1 MKKQDHKYIFVVGGV
16 MSGVGKGVA
25 TSSIAKILQSRG
37 FKVTAIKIDP
47 YVNVDAGTMNPTEH
61 GEVFVLGDGMEC
73 DQDMGNY
80 ERFIGTNLTKANYMT
95 TGSVYLSVINRE
107 RNLGYKGKFVSVV
120 PYIPMEVINRL
131 DNAAKVNKADI
142 VITEIGGTVGEYE
155 NLLFLEAIKMLKIK
169 HPKDVAVVLV
179 SFLPLLDKDNE
190 IKTKPTQHAV
200 RALNSA
206 GIQPDII
213 LARANVPIDKKRRD
227 KLAFHSSVRKEDV
240 VPAQN
245 VESIYDVPLNFEK
258 VDLSGNLLEKLN
270 LRPRQKDMRNWKQFV
285 RKIHSSVKPVRIG
298 IVGKYFGTG
307 EYTLSDA
314 YISVIEAVKYAAYY
328 AKRKP
333 IIEWLNAEDF
343 EKPNKL
349 KDLKKFDGIIVP
361 GGFGKRGI
369 KGKLDV
375 IKYARENKIPFFGLC
390 YGMQLMVVEYAR
402 NVLKLKDANTT
413 EINPNTKYPVID
425 VMHEQKEKLAKNNY
439 GGTMRLGIYPANLKK
454 DTIAQRAY
462 DTNKIS
468 ERHRHRYEVN
478 PKYIEKLNAK
488 GMIFSGVSPDKRLM
502 EIAELSKEKHP
513 FFLATQFHP
522 EFQARPLSPH
532 PLFTEFIKT
541 CIKK

>member
-1 MKKQDHKYIFVVGGV
+1 
-16 MSGVGKGVA
+16 
-25 TSSIAKILQSRG
+25 
-37 FKVTAIKIDP
+37 
-47 YVNVDAGTMNPTEH
+47 
-61 GEVFVLGDGMEC
+61 
-73 DQDMGNY
+73 
-80 ERFIGTNLTKANYMT
+80 
-95 TGSVYLSVINRE
+95 
-107 RNLGYKGKFVSVV
+107 
-120 PYIPMEVINRL
+120 
-131 DNAAKVNKADI
+131 
-142 VITEIGGTVGEYE
+142 
-155 NLLFLEAIKMLKIK
+155 
-169 HPKDVAVVLV
+169 
-179 SFLPLLDKDNE
+179 
-190 IKTKPTQHAV
+190 
-200 RALNSA
+200 
-206 GIQPDII
+206 
-213 LARANVPIDKKRRD
+213 
-227 KLAFHSSVRKEDV
+227 
-240 VPAQN
+240 
-245 VESIYDVPLNFEK
+245 
-258 VDLSGNLLEKLN
+258 
-270 LRPRQKDMRNWKQFV
+270 
-285 RKIHSSVKPVRIG
+285 
-298 IVGKYFGTG
+298 
-307 EYTLSDA
+307 
-314 YISVIEAVKYAAYY
+314 
-328 AKRKP
+328 
-333 IIEWLNAEDF
+333 LNAEDF